1 MKLFNGE
8 HLSLIDKLESEVEDY
23 FVSNWGQIFPH
34 LTLIDRQVYSE
45 ILKRP
50 EKKKAGIIDIL
61 AFNPGKKRFVVV
73 EIKTTKLD
81 GKVIDQGLDYSQSIK
96 NAKLDFYQEINQNYP
111 GLLPDISKISFDA
124 VETIFIVQD
133 SDVNKIKDR
142 IGRFSQDLVIAVL
155 SYSFYKNHL
164 SKKTLVF
171 DFFSNHHSEFEEL
184 LNPYPQNHSNP
195 KELKSN
201 QLSFPKIE
209 SRKIRTH
216 YSFDGYLLYLRFRRF
231 YFIPLFF
238 KEVIGFE
245 LNELKRL
252 DEPIEFKEEGFI
264 LCRSSESS
272 YYLFVGEDLLDGSNM
287 ELRDKFDFFEAQY
300 PTYCRY

>member
-8 HLSLIDKLESEVEDY
+8 YLSLINKLESEVEDY
-23 FVSNWGQIFPH
+23 FVSNWRQIFPH
-34 LTLIDRQVYSE
+34 LYLIDRQVYSE

-50 EKKKAGIIDIL
+50 GKVKAGIIDIL
-61 AFNPGKKRFVVV
+61 AFNPRKNRFVVV
-73 EIKTTKLD
+73 EIKTGKLD
-81 GKVIDQGLDYSQSIK
+81 GRVIDQGLDYSQSIIDK
-96 NAKLDFYQEINQNYP
+96 KLDFYKEIDQNYQ
-111 GLLPDISKISFDA
+111 GLLPEISKICFDA

-133 SDVNKIKDR
+133 SDINKIKDR
-142 IGRFSQDLVIAVL
+142 ISRFSKDLVIAVL
-155 SYSFYKNHL
+155 TYSFYKNHL

-184 LNPYPQNHSNP
+184 LHPYPQNHSNL
-195 KELKSN
+195 KVSKSN

-209 SRKIRTH
+209 SRKIRTF

-238 KEVIGFE
+238 KEVFGFE

-272 YYLFVGEDLLDGSNM
+272 YYLFVRKDLLTDSNK
-287 ELRDKFDFFEAQY
+287 ELQDKFDSFEAQY
-300 PTYCRY
+300 PTYSRY